1 MAPKEIT
8 CASCGAHYG
17 AGQLRC
23 PDCGSVNDLADER
36 EFMEDLGEIREN
48 LEKLPSETGT
58 QEAGQAFW
66 DVSRIIRH
74 TVLVVLAIC
83 AAIALWTFIFRGVG
97 NHFEQQRDQDRQEE
111 YLWKQENFPRL
122 DALYEAED
130 YDGLFE
136 LYEELMEGP
145 VYQWEHYDLLEG
157 LRLLRDVKE
166 DIRMTDALLEEGES
180 AAKRYE
186 EYSAWVLQDEL
197 QLYFFELRCKNE
209 RDCAVILDRA
219 AEVFSDME
227 TRFALTEEELAF
239 FRKEAEN
246 TPASAMSPHRD
257 MYFS

>member
-23 PDCGSVNDLADER
+23 PYCGSVNDLADER

-58 QEAGQAFW
+58 QEAVR

-122 DALYEAED
+122 DAL
-130 YDGLFE
+130 
-136 LYEELMEGP
+136 
-145 VYQWEHYDLLEG
+145 
-157 LRLLRDVKE
+157 
-166 DIRMTDALLEEGES
+166 
-180 AAKRYE
+180 
-186 EYSAWVLQDEL
+186 
-197 QLYFFELRCKNE
+197 
-209 RDCAVILDRA
+209 
-219 AEVFSDME
+219 
-227 TRFALTEEELAF
+227 
-239 FRKEAEN
+239 
-246 TPASAMSPHRD
+246 
-257 MYFS
+257 